1 MSLLFA
7 PLQLRELTIPNRVWM
22 APMCQYSATDGV
34 PDDWHLT
41 HLGARAVGGAG
52 LLLTEAT
59 AVVPEGRIS
68 PGDTG
73 LWNDTQVAA
82 WRRITDFV
90 HGVGGLIGTQLAHAG
105 RKGSVHAPWQ
115 GPGAVAADAGG
126 WTPVGP
132 TGKGFPGLHPAP
144 LALSAEDVSRVVDAF
159 AAATRRAVEA
169 GFDVVEVH
177 AAHGYLLHEFLSPLV
192 NTRTDAWGGSWE
204 NRARLTLDVVEAVR
218 AEWPAERPL
227 LVRVSGTDWTPGGW
241 TTEDTAR
248 LAPLLAERGADLVD
262 CSSGGAVAG
271 ADIPVAPGYQ
281 VPIARAVRAAG
292 VPSGA
297 VGLIT
302 DPAQA
307 ERILADG
314 DADVVLLARELLR
327 DPYWPQR
334 AAAILGGSAA
344 VPVQY
349 ERAHAGRAPAGS
361 R

>member
-1 MSLLFA
+1 MSLLFS
-7 PLQLRELTIPNRVWM
+7 PLDLRELTIPNRVWL

-59 AVVPEGRIS
+59 AVVPEGRIT

-73 LWNDTQVAA
+73 LWNDTQVGA

-105 RKGSVHAPWQ
+105 RKGSTHAPWDAR
-115 GPGAVAADAGG
+115 GAVPPAAGG
-126 WTPVGP
+126 WTPVAP
-132 TGKGFPGLHPAP
+132 TGEGFPALHPAP
-144 LALSAEDVSRVVDAF
+144 RALTAGELSQVVDAF
-159 AAATRRAVEA
+159 AAATRRAAAA

-177 AAHGYLLHEFLSPLV
+177 AAHGYLLHSFLTPLV
-192 NTRTDAWGGSWE
+192 NTRTDAWGGSFQ

-227 LVRVSGTDWTPGGW
+227 LVRVSGTDWVPGGW
-241 TTEDTAR
+241 TIQDTAR
-248 LAPLLAERGADLVD
+248 LAPLLAARGADLVD
-262 CSSGGAVAG
+262 CSTGGAVAG
-271 ADIPVAPGYQ
+271 ADIPVGPGYQ
-281 VPIARAVRAAG
+281 VPVARAVRAAG

-297 VGLIT
+297 VGMIT
-302 DPAQA
+302 DPAHA
-307 ERILADG
+307 EQILADG
-314 DADVVLLARELLR
+314 DADAVLLARELLR

-334 AAAILGGSAA
+334 AAAALGAA
-344 VPVQY
+344 APVPVQY
-349 ERAHAGRAPAGS
+349 ERAHPGS

>member
-1 MSLLFA
+1 MSLLFS

-22 APMCQYSATDGV
+22 APMCQYSASAGV

-59 AVVPEGRIS
+59 AVVPEGRIT

-73 LWNDTQVAA
+73 LWNEAQVAA

-105 RKGSVHAPWQ
+105 RKGSVHAPWR
-115 GPGAVAADAGG
+115 GPGAVPAADGG

-132 TGKGFPGLHPAP
+132 TGEGFPTLHPGP
-144 LALSAEDVSRVVDAF
+144 RALSAGDLAGVVDAF

-204 NRARLTLDVVEAVR
+204 ARARLTLDVVEAVR

-227 LVRVSGTDWTPGGW
+227 FVRVSGTDWAPGGW
-241 TTEDTAR
+241 TVEDTAR

-262 CSSGGAVAG
+262 CSSGGAVAD
-271 ADIPVAPGYQ
+271 AAIPVGPGYQ
-281 VPIARAVRAAG
+281 VPIARAVREAG
-292 VPSGA
+292 VRSGA

-302 DPAQA
+302 DPEQA

-314 DADVVLLARELLR
+314 SADAVLLARELLR

-334 AAAILGGSAA
+334 AAAALGAGLE

-349 ERAHAGRAPAGS
+349 ERAHARRTAGS